1 MAIAEI
7 SSPPANSFSHPIPH
21 LRLGEFD
28 LGGVL
33 YHAHY
38 YHLYEEIREAFLRA
52 QGIPYSSLV
61 AVSHHLAINE
71 AHQNFLAPIFYGEAL
86 TTKLWTSDVKNSSFC
101 FHYEISNP
109 GGPAHYGWTRHVFVK
124 TAGGFKVERLPEK
137 LRDSLQSF
145 SAADSRG
152 R

>member
-1 MAIAEI
+1 MVSAEI
-7 SSPPANSFSHPIPH
+7 TSPPPGSFEHRIPY

-52 QGIPYSSLV
+52 EGLPYPSLV
-61 AVSHHLAINE
+61 ATSHHLAINE
-71 AHQNFLAPIFYGEAL
+71 SHQNFLAPIFYGEGL
-86 TTKLWTSDVKNSSFC
+86 TGKLWTSEVKNSSFL

-109 GGPAHYGWTRHVFVK
+109 RGRAHYGWTRHVFVR
-124 TAGGFKVERLPEK
+124 TANGFTVERLPEK
-137 LRDSLQSF
+137 LRETLHRFEAKIQ
-145 SAADSRG
+145 R
-152 R
+152 